1 MVSDADD
8 RSIPVPRRRGHGG
21 RPRRPGVTDS
31 ILVATIEL
39 AAEGGLEDLTLDA
52 IAERAG
58 VGRPTIYRRWPSK
71 DALLA
76 EAIEMI
82 AEKYGVDPHTGNVR
96 DDLVEW
102 VRRTIEYV
110 QSPLRSVWL
119 AYFNVDESHLAE
131 EAVTRA
137 RDRNVDIVRRGIER
151 GELRPDTDPNLLA
164 EMMFATVWYQV
175 TLRHRRLEPEFAAV
189 VVDALLN
196 SWWAAGKPP
205 PRSRSNRKTQPAP
218 SKVRTKTPR

>member
-1 MVSDADD
+1 MSSNADHNG
-8 RSIPVPRRRGHGG
+8 SLVTKPRGRGG

-31 ILVATIEL
+31 ILDATIEL

-52 IAERAG
+52 IAARAG

-82 AEKYGVDPHTGNVR
+82 AEKYGVFPHSGNVR

-102 VRRTIEYV
+102 ARLAIQNM

-119 AYFNVDESHLAE
+119 AYFNVDEAHFAE
-131 EAVTRA
+131 EAVKRA
-137 RDRNVDIVRRGIER
+137 RDRNVDIVRRGVER
-151 GELRPDTDPNLLA
+151 GELRSDANPELLA
-164 EMMFATVWYQV
+164 EMVFSTIWYQV
-175 TLRHRRLEPEFAAV
+175 TLRHRRLEPEFAET
-189 VVDALLN
+189 VVDTVLN
-196 SWWAAGKPP
+196 SWWAGDAPAARRRSTRQSAAPQRKP
-205 PRSRSNRKTQPAP
+205 RAKLTR
-218 SKVRTKTPR
+218 

>member
-1 MVSDADD
+1 MSSNADD
-8 RSIPVPRRRGHGG
+8 TGAWPPKRRGPGG

-31 ILVATIEL
+31 ILDATIEL

-52 IAERAG
+52 IAARAG

-82 AEKYGVDPHTGNVR
+82 AEKYGVVPQSGNVR

-102 VRRTIEYV
+102 VRLTIQYV

-119 AYFNVDESHLAE
+119 AYFNVDDAHLAD
-131 EAVTRA
+131 EAVAQA
-137 RDRNVDIVRRGIER
+137 RDRNVDIIRRGIER
-151 GELRPDTDPNLLA
+151 GELRTDTDSNLVA

-175 TLRHRRLEPEFAAV
+175 TMRHRRLEPSFADI
-189 VVDALLN
+189 VVDTILD
-196 SWWAAGKPP
+196 SCWADGKPP
-205 PRSRSNRKTQPAP
+205 VRPAATKSAP
-218 SKVRTKTPR
+218 SSKKKSGNKAR